1 MLTWH
6 ILQHI
11 DFGALFLAVPKEQD
25 VMLNLQ
31 NFWQDLVKTGKLAAG
46 VIGFVLGFL
55 IKSITS

>member
-6 ILQHI
+6 MLQQM
-11 DFGALFLAVPKEQD
+11 DFGALFLAVPKGQD

-31 NFWQDLVKTGKLAAG
+31 TFWQDLLKTGKLAAG
-46 VIGFVLGFL
+46 VIGFILGFL